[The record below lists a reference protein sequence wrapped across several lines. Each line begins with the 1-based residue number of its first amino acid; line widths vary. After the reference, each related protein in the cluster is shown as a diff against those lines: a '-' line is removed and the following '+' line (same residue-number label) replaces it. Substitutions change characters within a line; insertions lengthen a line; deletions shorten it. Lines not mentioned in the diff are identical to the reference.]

1 VRRALEELL
10 RDQDVTVV
18 GFTALSVLGVRPRLS
33 NAQLARRSF
42 VTPQGMSQTL
52 VALAERGLI
61 ARSPSPRNRR
71 VQLIELTARG
81 REVLDECSTR
91 VARYEKE
98 LLSVLS
104 ARQRA
109 ELNAVLTTVVNANR
123 PA

>member
-18 GFTALSVLGVRPRLS
+18 GFTALSVLGVRPCLS

-61 ARSPSPRNRR
+61 ARRPSPQNRR

-81 REVLDECSTR
+81 REVLDECSAR
-91 VARYEKE
+91 VGRYETE
-98 LLSVLS
+98 LLSVLT
-104 ARQRA
+104 AGQRA
-109 ELNAVLTTVVNANR
+109 ELNAVLTAVVNANR